1 MKNARD
7 TTGKFAVK
15 SEAPRKVRSVN
26 LTDAAWEWLAH
37 TAEQAGMSRNDFLEA
52 MAASNE
58 PLTNFS
64 PKVEPRDTGVYTQI
78 KELQAEVKV
87 LHRDI
92 QKTQKALDLVSSK
105 LADLAPMAKAAK

>member
-26 LTDAAWEWLAH
+26 LTDAAWEWLAR
-37 TAEQAGMSRNDFLEA
+37 TAEQAGMSRNDLLEA
-52 MAASNE
+52 MAESKE
-58 PLTNFS
+58 PLTGFS
-64 PKVEPRDTGVYTQI
+64 PKVEPRDTQADTQV
-78 KELQAEVKV
+78 KELQAEVKA

-92 QKTQKALDLVSSK
+92 QKTQKALDLVNDK
-105 LADLAPMAKAAK
+105 LADLAQ